1 MLRIV
6 VAGALAAAGLYQG
19 TGTEPVRTPVLQ
31 NATVAVTHMRFGPG
45 TRETTHTHPFPLV
58 LVQITAGEVE
68 VKEQET
74 SRRGSRA
81 GEVWFVP
88 AERPHSVTP
97 RQSSG
102 AAVDLLAIA
111 LLPTRVPAPAAP
123 ATDAPPGITRATL
136 VDNNDV
142 RVVRVRFDPSAREP
156 VHTHPNDLLTVQIV
170 GGSMEMSIG
179 PEHTLVY
186 HDPGFVQF
194 VPRGMQHSYA
204 SADTKPFELLSLA
217 IK

>member
-1 MLRIV
+1 MRYLCWLSGAV
-6 VAGALAAAGLYQG
+6 VAGLLQSGSS
-19 TGTEPVRTPVLQ
+19 EPARTPVLQ
-31 NATVAVTHMRFGPG
+31 NKTVAVTHLRFAPG
-45 TRETTHTHPFPLV
+45 TREDTHSNPFPVV
-58 LVQITAGEVE
+58 LVQITPGEIE
-68 VKEQET
+68 IKEQDT

-88 AERPHSVTP
+88 ADRPHSIAP
-97 RQSSG
+97 RGSNG
-102 AAVDLLAIA
+102 PIDLLAIGI
-111 LLPTRVPAPAAP
+111 LPTRAPAPAAP
-123 ATDAPPGITRATL
+123 PTDAPTGITRATL

-156 VHTHPNDLLTVQIV
+156 VHTHPNDLLTVQIT

-194 VPRGMQHSYA
+194 VPRNMQHSYA
-204 SADTKPFELLSLA
+204 SADTKPFELLSVA